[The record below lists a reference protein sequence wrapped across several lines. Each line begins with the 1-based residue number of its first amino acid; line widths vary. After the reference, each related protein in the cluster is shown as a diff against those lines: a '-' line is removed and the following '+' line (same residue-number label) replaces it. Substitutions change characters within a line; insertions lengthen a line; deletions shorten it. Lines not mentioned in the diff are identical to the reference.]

1 MPTFVMSL
9 LKCTAYIVRAAVL
22 LRILVEAYSFINPSN
37 YSAYYGTL
45 RRRPDE
51 ICLSSILAALKDV
64 IRLVCKIVGFT
75 FSVDCALWIFGVD
88 WDTDEIDTPREW
100 GMEYYLDLP
109 TGVYAFRW
117 AVPRNFWL
125 VRWIDWCCDFEDWVI
140 ELLIGFADGVGNWV
154 VAG

>member
-1 MPTFVMSL
+1 MPTFVLSL
-9 LKCTAYIVRAAVL
+9 LKCTAYIVRATVL

-51 ICLSSILAALKDV
+51 ICLSSILAALKDA
-64 IRLVCKIVGFT
+64 IRLVFKIVGFF
-75 FSVDCALWIFGVD
+75 FSVDCALRIIGVD
-88 WDTDEIDTPREW
+88 WDMDEIDTPREW

-109 TGVYAFRW
+109 NGVYAFRW
-117 AVPRNFWL
+117 AISRDFWV
-125 VRWIDWCCDFEDWVI
+125 VRWIDWCCDFEVWVI
-140 ELLIGFADGVGNWV
+140 ELLIGFADDVGNWV